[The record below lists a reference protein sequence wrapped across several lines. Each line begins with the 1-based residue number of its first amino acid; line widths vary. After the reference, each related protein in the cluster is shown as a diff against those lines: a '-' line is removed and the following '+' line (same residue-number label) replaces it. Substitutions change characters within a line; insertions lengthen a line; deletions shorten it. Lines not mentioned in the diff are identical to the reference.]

1 MICWRY
7 VLGCVTT
14 TTIQLSMEL
23 KKTLEGMKLHPRE
36 TYEEVLERLLED
48 LRELSEQ
55 TRREIERAVR
65 EIKAGKYR
73 THDQLK
79 AELDF

>member
-1 MICWRY
+1 MA
-7 VLGCVTT
+7 T
-14 TTIQLSMEL
+14 TTIQLSQEM
-23 KKTLEGMKLHPRE
+23 KRTLESMKLYPRE

-55 TRREIERAVR
+55 TKKEIELALR
-65 EIKAGKYR
+65 EIKAGRYR

-79 AELDF
+79 AEMDF